1 MDLTKN
7 NIKKTLEKINMSG
20 HSENIVSSGIL
31 KNIQVFGDQVDI
43 DIVVT
48 NPALQA
54 RKKLEVDIMK
64 IIHDDIYEKAKINI
78 NTKVELPKENK
89 NDENEIDS
97 PDRPKISS
105 QAKKINGVD
114 SIIAISSAKG
124 GVGKST
130 VTINLAA
137 ALAKKGCKV
146 GILDAD
152 IYGPSVPTMM
162 DVEGYV
168 PKSIKIDNKSK
179 IEPVES
185 YNVKIMSIGFFTKL
199 DQAVVWG
206 GPMASKALNQ
216 MIFDTHW
223 GELDFLFL
231 DLPPGTGDIHLSLV
245 QSLPITGSIIVS
257 TPQNVALADA
267 RRGIKMFQQESISV
281 PILGLVENMA
291 YFKTDDSEDKHY
303 IFGEDG
309 VKYLSKDL
317 NINFLGEIPLIKSL
331 REASDFGRPGSLQE
345 STEVSEIFDNIS
357 KKKINEPAKINID
370 EDNLNQIDFVE
381 KFESQREIK
390 KNGVKHS
397 KVYLFAIKKK

>member
-20 HSENIVSSGIL
+20 HSENIVSTGIL

-78 NTKVELPKENK
+78 NTKVVLPKENE

-168 PKSIKIDNKSK
+168 PKSIKIDDKSK

-199 DQAVVWG
+199 DQAVVWR

-267 RRGIKMFQQESISV
+267 RRGIKMFQQDSISV
-281 PILGLVENMA
+281 PILGLIENMA
-291 YFKTDDSEDKHY
+291 YFKTDESDTRYY
-303 IFGEDG
+303 IFGESG

-317 NINFLGEIPLIKSL
+317 NINFLGEIPIFQSL

-345 STEVSEIFDNIS
+345 STDVSKIFEEIS
-357 KKKINEPAKINID
+357 KNMVEQLLIRNKELPPTKIVEIT
-370 EDNLNQIDFVE
+370 NLVGC
-381 KFESQREIK
+381 S
-390 KNGVKHS
+390 
-397 KVYLFAIKKK
+397 AIKK

>member
-20 HSENIVSSGIL
+20 HSENIVSTGIL

-78 NTKVELPKENK
+78 NTKVELPKE

-168 PKSIKIDNKSK
+168 PKSIKIDDKSK

-199 DQAVVWG
+199 DQAVVWR

-267 RRGIKMFQQESISV
+267 RRGIKMFRQDSISV
-281 PILGLVENMA
+281 PILGLIENMA
-291 YFKTDDSEDKHY
+291 YFKTDESDTRHY
-303 IFGEDG
+303 IFGESG

-317 NINFLGEIPLIKSL
+317 NINFLGEIPIFQSL

-345 STEVSEIFDNIS
+345 STDVSNIFEEIS
-357 KKKINEPAKINID
+357 KNMVEQLLIRNKELPPTKIVEIT
-370 EDNLNQIDFVE
+370 NLVGC
-381 KFESQREIK
+381 S
-390 KNGVKHS
+390 
-397 KVYLFAIKKK
+397 AIKK

>member
-7 NIKKTLEKINMSG
+7 NIKKTLEKISMTG
-20 HSENIVSSGIL
+20 HSKNIVSSGIL

-43 DIVVT
+43 DLVVT

-64 IIHDDIYEKAKINI
+64 IIHDDIYEKAKINV
-78 NTKVELPKENK
+78 NTKVESPKANK
-89 NDENEIDS
+89 NEENEIDP
-97 PDRPKISS
+97 PDRPKIST

-168 PKSIKIDNKSK
+168 PKSIKINDKSK

-185 YNVKIMSIGFFTKL
+185 YDVKIMSIGFFTKL
-199 DQAVVWG
+199 DQAVVWR

-281 PILGLVENMA
+281 PILGLIENMA
-291 YFKTDDSEDKHY
+291 YFKAEDSATKHY
-303 IFGEDG
+303 IFGEAG

-317 NINFLGEIPLIKSL
+317 NINFLGEIPIFQAL

-345 STEVSEIFDNIS
+345 STDVSNIFEEIS
-357 KKKINEPAKINID
+357 KNMVEQLLIRNKELPPTKIVEIT
-370 EDNLNQIDFVE
+370 NLVGC
-381 KFESQREIK
+381 S
-390 KNGVKHS
+390 
-397 KVYLFAIKKK
+397 AIKK

>member
-20 HSENIVSSGIL
+20 HSENIVSTGIL

-78 NTKVELPKENK
+78 NTKVELPIENE

-168 PKSIKIDNKSK
+168 PKSIKIDDKSK
-179 IEPVES
+179 IAPVES

-199 DQAVVWG
+199 DQAVVWR
-206 GPMASKALNQ
+206 GPMASKALKQ

-267 RRGIKMFQQESISV
+267 RRGIKMFQQDSISV
-281 PILGLVENMA
+281 PILGLIENMA
-291 YFKTDDSEDKHY
+291 YFKTDESDTRHY
-303 IFGEDG
+303 IFGESG

-317 NINFLGEIPLIKSL
+317 NINFLGEIPIFQSL
-331 REASDFGRPGSLQE
+331 REASDFGRPASLQE
-345 STEVSEIFDNIS
+345 STDVSNIFEEIS
-357 KKKINEPAKINID
+357 KNMVEQLLIRNKELPPTKIVEIT
-370 EDNLNQIDFVE
+370 NLVGC
-381 KFESQREIK
+381 S
-390 KNGVKHS
+390 
-397 KVYLFAIKKK
+397 AIKK

>member
-20 HSENIVSSGIL
+20 HSENIVSTGIL

-78 NTKVELPKENK
+78 NTKVELPKE

-168 PKSIKIDNKSK
+168 PKSIKIDDKSK

-199 DQAVVWG
+199 DQAVVWR

-267 RRGIKMFQQESISV
+267 RRGIKMFRQDSISV
-281 PILGLVENMA
+281 PILGLIENMA
-291 YFKTDDSEDKHY
+291 YFKTDESDTRHY
-303 IFGEDG
+303 IFGESG

-317 NINFLGEIPLIKSL
+317 NINFLGEIPIFQSL
-331 REASDFGRPGSLQE
+331 REASDIGRPGSLQE
-345 STEVSEIFDNIS
+345 STDVSKIFEEIS
-357 KKKINEPAKINID
+357 KNMVEQLLIRNKELPPTKIVEIT
-370 EDNLNQIDFVE
+370 NLVGC
-381 KFESQREIK
+381 S
-390 KNGVKHS
+390 
-397 KVYLFAIKKK
+397 AIKK

>member
-20 HSENIVSSGIL
+20 HSENIVSTGIL

-168 PKSIKIDNKSK
+168 PKSIKIDDKSK

-199 DQAVVWG
+199 DQAVVWR

-267 RRGIKMFQQESISV
+267 RRGIKMFQQDSISV
-281 PILGLVENMA
+281 PILGLIENMA
-291 YFKTDDSEDKHY
+291 YFKTDESDTRHY
-303 IFGEDG
+303 IFGESG

-317 NINFLGEIPLIKSL
+317 NINFLGEIPIFQSL
-331 REASDFGRPGSLQE
+331 REASDIGRPGSLQE
-345 STEVSEIFDNIS
+345 STDVSKIFEEIS
-357 KKKINEPAKINID
+357 KNMVEQLLIRNKELPPTKIVEIT
-370 EDNLNQIDFVE
+370 NLVGC
-381 KFESQREIK
+381 S
-390 KNGVKHS
+390 
-397 KVYLFAIKKK
+397 AIKK

>member
-1 MDLTKN
+1 MDLTKQ
-7 NIKKTLEKINMSG
+7 NITKTLEKVNMSG
-20 HSENIVSSGIL
+20 SKDDIVSSGIL
-31 KNIQVFGDQVDI
+31 KNVQVFGDQVDI
-43 DIVVT
+43 DIVVS

-78 NTKVELPKENK
+78 NTKVESPKVDKE
-89 NDENEIDS
+89 EGNEIDS
-97 PDRPKISS
+97 PERPKISS
-105 QAKKINGVD
+105 QAKKIKGVD

-162 DVEGYV
+162 DVEGYI
-168 PKSIKIDNKSK
+168 PKSIKINDQSK

-185 YNVKIMSIGFFTKL
+185 YKVKIMSIGFFTKL
-199 DQAVVWG
+199 DQAVVWR

-281 PILGLVENMA
+281 PILGLIENMA
-291 YFKTDDSEDKHY
+291 YFKTGDSETKHY
-303 IFGEDG
+303 IFGEAG

-317 NINFLGEIPLIKSL
+317 NINFLGEIPIFKSL

-345 STEVSEIFDNIS
+345 STDVSNIFDDIS
-357 KKKINEPAKINID
+357 KNVVEQLLIRNKELPPTKIVEIT
-370 EDNLNQIDFVE
+370 NLVGC
-381 KFESQREIK
+381 S
-390 KNGVKHS
+390 
-397 KVYLFAIKKK
+397 AIKK

>member
-7 NIKKTLEKINMSG
+7 NIKKTLEKINMTG
-20 HSENIVSSGIL
+20 HSKDIVSSGIL

-43 DIVVT
+43 DLVVT

-64 IIHDDIYEKAKINI
+64 IIHDDIYEKAKINV
-78 NTKVELPKENK
+78 NTKVESPKANK
-89 NDENEIDS
+89 KVENEIDS
-97 PDRPKISS
+97 PDRPKITT
-105 QAKKINGVD
+105 QAKKIKGVD

-168 PKSIKIDNKSK
+168 PKSIKINDKSK

-185 YNVKIMSIGFFTKL
+185 YDVKIMSIGFFTKL
-199 DQAVVWG
+199 DQAVVWR

-281 PILGLVENMA
+281 PILGLIENMA
-291 YFKTDDSEDKHY
+291 YFKAEDSATKHY
-303 IFGEDG
+303 IFGEAG

-317 NINFLGEIPLIKSL
+317 NINFLGEIPIFQAL

-345 STEVSEIFDNIS
+345 STDVSNIFEEIS
-357 KKKINEPAKINID
+357 KNMVEQLLIRNKELPPTKIVEIT
-370 EDNLNQIDFVE
+370 NLVGC
-381 KFESQREIK
+381 S
-390 KNGVKHS
+390 
-397 KVYLFAIKKK
+397 AIKK

>member
-20 HSENIVSSGIL
+20 HSENIVSTGIL

-199 DQAVVWG
+199 GQAVVWR

-267 RRGIKMFQQESISV
+267 RRGIKMFQQDSISV
-281 PILGLVENMA
+281 PILGLIENMA
-291 YFKTDDSEDKHY
+291 YFKTDESDTRHY
-303 IFGEDG
+303 IFGESG

-317 NINFLGEIPLIKSL
+317 NINFLGEIPIFQSL

-345 STEVSEIFDNIS
+345 STDVSKIFEEIS
-357 KKKINEPAKINID
+357 KNMVEQLLIRNKELPPTKIVEIT
-370 EDNLNQIDFVE
+370 NLVGC
-381 KFESQREIK
+381 S
-390 KNGVKHS
+390 
-397 KVYLFAIKKK
+397 AIKK

>member
-7 NIKKTLEKINMSG
+7 NIKKTLEKINMTG
-20 HSENIVSSGIL
+20 HSKDIVSSGIL

-43 DIVVT
+43 DLVVT

-64 IIHDDIYEKAKINI
+64 IIHDDIYEKAKINV
-78 NTKVELPKENK
+78 NTKVESPKANK
-89 NDENEIDS
+89 KVENEIDS
-97 PDRPKISS
+97 PDRPKIST
-105 QAKKINGVD
+105 QAKKIKGVD

-168 PKSIKIDNKSK
+168 PKSIKINDKSK

-185 YNVKIMSIGFFTKL
+185 YDVKIMSIGFFTKL
-199 DQAVVWG
+199 DQAVVWR

-281 PILGLVENMA
+281 PILGLIENMA
-291 YFKTDDSEDKHY
+291 YFKAEDSPTKHY
-303 IFGEDG
+303 IFGEAG

-317 NINFLGEIPLIKSL
+317 NINFLGEIPIFQAL

-345 STEVSEIFDNIS
+345 STDVSNIFEEIS
-357 KKKINEPAKINID
+357 KNMVEQLLIRNKELPPTKIVEIT
-370 EDNLNQIDFVE
+370 NLVGC
-381 KFESQREIK
+381 S
-390 KNGVKHS
+390 
-397 KVYLFAIKKK
+397 AIKK

>member
-20 HSENIVSSGIL
+20 HSENIVSTGIL

-89 NDENEIDS
+89 NDDNEIDS

-168 PKSIKIDNKSK
+168 PKSIKIDDKSK

-199 DQAVVWG
+199 DQAVVWR

-267 RRGIKMFQQESISV
+267 RRGIKMFQQDSISV
-281 PILGLVENMA
+281 PILGLIENMA
-291 YFKTDDSEDKHY
+291 YFKTDESDTRYY
-303 IFGEDG
+303 IFGESG

-317 NINFLGEIPLIKSL
+317 NINFLGEIPIFQSL

-345 STEVSEIFDNIS
+345 STDVSKIFEEIS
-357 KKKINEPAKINID
+357 KNMVEQLLIRNKELPPTKIVEIT
-370 EDNLNQIDFVE
+370 NLVGC
-381 KFESQREIK
+381 S
-390 KNGVKHS
+390 
-397 KVYLFAIKKK
+397 AIKK

>member
-20 HSENIVSSGIL
+20 HSENIVSTGIL

-78 NTKVELPKENK
+78 NTKVELPKENE

-130 VTINLAA
+130 VTINIAASLAQ
-137 ALAKKGCKV
+137 KGCKV

-168 PKSIKIDNKSK
+168 PKSIKIDDKSK

-199 DQAVVWG
+199 DQAVVWR

-267 RRGIKMFQQESISV
+267 RRGIKMFQQDSISV
-281 PILGLVENMA
+281 PILGLIENMA
-291 YFKTDDSEDKHY
+291 YFKTDESDTRHY
-303 IFGEDG
+303 IFGESG

-317 NINFLGEIPLIKSL
+317 NINFLGEIPIFQSL

-345 STEVSEIFDNIS
+345 STDVSNIFEEIS
-357 KKKINEPAKINID
+357 KNMVEQLLIRNKELPPTKIVEIT
-370 EDNLNQIDFVE
+370 NLVGC
-381 KFESQREIK
+381 S
-390 KNGVKHS
+390 
-397 KVYLFAIKKK
+397 AIKK

>member
-20 HSENIVSSGIL
+20 HSENIVSTGIL

-78 NTKVELPKENK
+78 NTKVELPKENE

-152 IYGPSVPTMM
+152 IYRPSVPTMM

-168 PKSIKIDNKSK
+168 PKSIKIDDKSK

-199 DQAVVWG
+199 DQAVVWR

-267 RRGIKMFQQESISV
+267 RRGIKMFQQDSISV
-281 PILGLVENMA
+281 PILGLIENMA
-291 YFKTDDSEDKHY
+291 YFKTDESDTRHY
-303 IFGEDG
+303 IFGESG

-317 NINFLGEIPLIKSL
+317 NINFLGEIPIFQSL

-345 STEVSEIFDNIS
+345 STDVSNIFEEIS
-357 KKKINEPAKINID
+357 KNMVEQLLVRNKELPPTKIVEIT
-370 EDNLNQIDFVE
+370 NLVGC
-381 KFESQREIK
+381 S
-390 KNGVKHS
+390 
-397 KVYLFAIKKK
+397 AIKK

>member
-20 HSENIVSSGIL
+20 HSENIVSTGIL

-78 NTKVELPKENK
+78 NTKVELPKENE

-168 PKSIKIDNKSK
+168 PKSIKIDDKSK

-199 DQAVVWG
+199 DQAVVWR

-231 DLPPGTGDIHLSLV
+231 DLPPGTGHIHLSLV
-245 QSLPITGSIIVS
+245 QSLPITRSIIVS

-267 RRGIKMFQQESISV
+267 RRGIKMFQQDSISV
-281 PILGLVENMA
+281 PILGLIENMA
-291 YFKTDDSEDKHY
+291 YFKTDESDTRHY
-303 IFGEDG
+303 IFGESG

-317 NINFLGEIPLIKSL
+317 NINFLGEIPIFQSL

-345 STEVSEIFDNIS
+345 STDVSKIFEEIS
-357 KKKINEPAKINID
+357 KNMVEQLLIRNKELPPTKIVEIT
-370 EDNLNQIDFVE
+370 NLVGC
-381 KFESQREIK
+381 S
-390 KNGVKHS
+390 
-397 KVYLFAIKKK
+397 AIKK

>member
-7 NIKKTLEKINMSG
+7 NIKKTLEKINMTG
-20 HSENIVSSGIL
+20 HSKDIVSSGIL

-43 DIVVT
+43 DLVVT

-64 IIHDDIYEKAKINI
+64 IIHDDIYEKAKINV
-78 NTKVELPKENK
+78 NTKVESPKANK
-89 NDENEIDS
+89 NVENEIDS
-97 PDRPKISS
+97 PDRPKIST
-105 QAKKINGVD
+105 QAKKIKGVD

-168 PKSIKIDNKSK
+168 PKSIKINDKSK

-185 YNVKIMSIGFFTKL
+185 YDVKIMSIGFFTKL
-199 DQAVVWG
+199 DQAVVWR

-281 PILGLVENMA
+281 PILGLIENMA
-291 YFKTDDSEDKHY
+291 YFKAEDSPTKHY
-303 IFGEDG
+303 IFGEAG

-317 NINFLGEIPLIKSL
+317 NINFLGEIPIFQAL

-345 STEVSEIFDNIS
+345 STDVSNIFEEIS
-357 KKKINEPAKINID
+357 KNMVEQLLIRNKELPPTKIVEIT
-370 EDNLNQIDFVE
+370 NLVGC
-381 KFESQREIK
+381 S
-390 KNGVKHS
+390 
-397 KVYLFAIKKK
+397 AIKK

>member
-20 HSENIVSSGIL
+20 HSENIVSTGIL

-78 NTKVELPKENK
+78 NTKVELPKENE
-89 NDENEIDS
+89 NNENEIDS

-168 PKSIKIDNKSK
+168 PKSIKIDDKSK

-199 DQAVVWG
+199 DQAVVWR

-267 RRGIKMFQQESISV
+267 RRGIKMFRQDSISV
-281 PILGLVENMA
+281 PILGLIENMA
-291 YFKTDDSEDKHY
+291 YFKTDESDTRHY
-303 IFGEDG
+303 IFGESG

-317 NINFLGEIPLIKSL
+317 NINFLGEIPIFQSL

-345 STEVSEIFDNIS
+345 STDVSKIFEEIS
-357 KKKINEPAKINID
+357 KNMVEQLLIRNKELPPTKIVEIT
-370 EDNLNQIDFVE
+370 NLVGC
-381 KFESQREIK
+381 S
-390 KNGVKHS
+390 
-397 KVYLFAIKKK
+397 AIKK

>member
-20 HSENIVSSGIL
+20 HSENIVSTGIL

-78 NTKVELPKENK
+78 NTKVELPKE

-168 PKSIKIDNKSK
+168 PKSIKIDDKSK

-199 DQAVVWG
+199 DQAVVWR

-267 RRGIKMFQQESISV
+267 RRGIKMFQQDSISV
-281 PILGLVENMA
+281 PILGLIENMA
-291 YFKTDDSEDKHY
+291 YFKTDESETRHY
-303 IFGEDG
+303 IFGESG

-317 NINFLGEIPLIKSL
+317 NINFLGEIPIFQSL

-345 STEVSEIFDNIS
+345 STDVSNIFEEIS
-357 KKKINEPAKINID
+357 KNMVEQLLIRNKELPPTKIVEIT
-370 EDNLNQIDFVE
+370 NLVGC
-381 KFESQREIK
+381 S
-390 KNGVKHS
+390 
-397 KVYLFAIKKK
+397 AIKK

>member
-1 MDLTKN
+1 MDLTKK

-20 HSENIVSSGIL
+20 NSENIVSTGIL

-78 NTKVELPKENK
+78 NTKVELPKDNENDK
-89 NDENEIDS
+89 NEIDS
-97 PDRPKISS
+97 PDHPKISS

-130 VTINLAA
+130 VTINLAS

-168 PKSIKIDNKSK
+168 PKSIKIDDKSK

-199 DQAVVWG
+199 DQAVVWR

-267 RRGIKMFQQESISV
+267 RRGIKMFQQDSISV
-281 PILGLVENMA
+281 PILGLIENMS
-291 YFKTDDSEDKHY
+291 YFKTDESDIKHY
-303 IFGEDG
+303 IFGESG

-317 NINFLGEIPLIKSL
+317 NIKFLGEIPIFQSL

-345 STEVSEIFDNIS
+345 SSDVSNIFEEIS
-357 KKKINEPAKINID
+357 KNMVEQLLLRNKELPPTKIVEIT
-370 EDNLNQIDFVE
+370 NLVGC
-381 KFESQREIK
+381 S
-390 KNGVKHS
+390 
-397 KVYLFAIKKK
+397 AIKK

>member
-20 HSENIVSSGIL
+20 HSENIVSTGIL

-78 NTKVELPKENK
+78 NTKVELPKENE

-168 PKSIKIDNKSK
+168 PKSIKIDDKSK

-199 DQAVVWG
+199 DQAVVWR

-267 RRGIKMFQQESISV
+267 RRGIKMFQQDSISV
-281 PILGLVENMA
+281 PILGLIENMA
-291 YFKTDDSEDKHY
+291 YFKTDESDTRYY
-303 IFGEDG
+303 IFGESG

-317 NINFLGEIPLIKSL
+317 NINFLGEIPIFQSL

-345 STEVSEIFDNIS
+345 STDVSNIFEEIS
-357 KKKINEPAKINID
+357 KNMVEQLLIRNKELPPTKIVEIT
-370 EDNLNQIDFVE
+370 NLVGC
-381 KFESQREIK
+381 S
-390 KNGVKHS
+390 
-397 KVYLFAIKKK
+397 AIKK

>member
-20 HSENIVSSGIL
+20 HSENIVSTGIL

-78 NTKVELPKENK
+78 NTKVELPKE

-168 PKSIKIDNKSK
+168 PKSIKIDDKSK

-199 DQAVVWG
+199 DQAVVWR

-267 RRGIKMFQQESISV
+267 RRGIKMFQQDSISV
-281 PILGLVENMA
+281 PILGLIENMA
-291 YFKTDDSEDKHY
+291 YFKTDESDTRHY
-303 IFGEDG
+303 IFGESG

-317 NINFLGEIPLIKSL
+317 NINFLGEIPIFQSL

-345 STEVSEIFDNIS
+345 STDVSKIFEEIS
-357 KKKINEPAKINID
+357 KNMVEQLLIRNKELPPTKIVEIT
-370 EDNLNQIDFVE
+370 NLVGC
-381 KFESQREIK
+381 S
-390 KNGVKHS
+390 
-397 KVYLFAIKKK
+397 AIKK